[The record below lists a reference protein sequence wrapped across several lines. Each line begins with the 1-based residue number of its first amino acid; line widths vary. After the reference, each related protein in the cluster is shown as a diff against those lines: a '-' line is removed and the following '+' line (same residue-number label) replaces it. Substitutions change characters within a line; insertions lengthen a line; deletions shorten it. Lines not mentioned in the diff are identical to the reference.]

1 MQTQTQ
7 QLKTITVQTSN
18 SVESVHMETL
28 YTVLTNCFN
37 KLQLVEADCTG
48 ASYFINSANIYAQLA
63 DLYAAHAYD
72 DYIALADVM
81 QCFAD
86 NITYYDESD
95 LYESC
100 VANTAM
106 QNVKLLDYTSLSN

>member
-1 MQTQTQ
+1 MQ
-7 QLKTITVQTSN
+7 QLTTITKTKTKTVD
-18 SVESVHMETL
+18 SVHADTV
-28 YTVLTNCFN
+28 YAVLTNAFN
-37 KLQLVEADCTG
+37 NLQLMEADCTS

-63 DLYAAHAYD
+63 DLYASFASYD
-72 DYIALADVM
+72 DYVAVDSVM
-81 QCFAD
+81 QVFAN

-95 LYESC
+95 LYTSC

>member
-1 MQTQTQ
+1 MQ
-7 QLKTITVQTSN
+7 QLKTIAKKQTTN
-18 SVESVHMETL
+18 VLSVHVDTV
-28 YTVLTNCFN
+28 YAVLTNAYN
-37 KLQLVEADCTG
+37 NVTLMEADCTG
-48 ASYFINSANIYAQLA
+48 ASYFINTANIYAQLA

-72 DYIALADVM
+72 DYIALDSVM
-81 QCFAD
+81 QCFTN

-106 QNVKLLDYTSLSN
+106 QTVKLQDYTHLSN

>member
-1 MQTQTQ
+1 MQ
-7 QLKTITVQTSN
+7 QLKTITKTQTTQ
-18 SVESVHMETL
+18 VESVHADTVFA
-28 YTVLTNCFN
+28 VLTNAYN
-37 KLQLVEADCTG
+37 NLTLMEADCTS

-63 DLYAAHAYD
+63 DLYASFASYD
-72 DYIALADVM
+72 DYVALDSVM
-81 QCFAD
+81 QVFAN

>member
-1 MQTQTQ
+1 MQ
-7 QLKTITVQTSN
+7 QLKTIAKKQTTN
-18 SVESVHMETL
+18 VLSVHVDTV
-28 YTVLTNCFN
+28 YAVLTNAYN
-37 KLQLVEADCTG
+37 NVTLMEADCTG

-106 QNVKLLDYTSLSN
+106 QNVNLLDYAYLSN

>member
-1 MQTQTQ
+1 MQAIKNITQTQT
-7 QLKTITVQTSN
+7 TT
-18 SVESVHMETL
+18 VESVHADTV
-28 YTVLTNCFN
+28 YAVLTNAYN
-37 KLQLVEADCTG
+37 NLQLMEADCTG

-63 DLYAAHAYD
+63 DLYASFASYD
-72 DYIALADVM
+72 DYVALDSVM
-81 QCFAD
+81 QVFAN

-106 QNVKLLDYTSLSN
+106 QNVNLLDYTSLSN

>member
-1 MQTQTQ
+1 MQNI
-7 QLKTITVQTSN
+7 KTITKTTTTKTK
-18 SVESVHMETL
+18 SVHMDVV
-28 YTVLTNCFN
+28 YAVLTNAYN
-37 KLQLVEADCTG
+37 NVTLMEADCTS

-72 DYIALADVM
+72 EYIALADVM

>member
-1 MQTQTQ
+1 MQA
-7 QLKTITVQTSN
+7 LKTITKTKTKT
-18 SVESVHMETL
+18 VECVHAD
-28 YTVLTNCFN
+28 TVYAVLQNAFNNLT
-37 KLQLVEADCTG
+37 VMEADCTG

-63 DLYAAHAYD
+63 DLYASFAAYD
-72 DYIALADVM
+72 DYVALHKVM
-81 QCFAD
+81 QCFAN

-95 LYESC
+95 LYDSC

>member
-1 MQTQTQ
+1 MQA
-7 QLKTITVQTSN
+7 LKTITQTQTTQ
-18 SVESVHMETL
+18 VDSVHADTV
-28 YTVLTNCFN
+28 YAVLTNAYN
-37 KLQLVEADCTG
+37 NLQLMEADCTG

-63 DLYAAHAYD
+63 DLYASFASYD
-72 DYIALADVM
+72 DYVALDSVM
-81 QCFAD
+81 QVFAN

-106 QNVKLLDYTSLSN
+106 QNVNLLDYTSLSN